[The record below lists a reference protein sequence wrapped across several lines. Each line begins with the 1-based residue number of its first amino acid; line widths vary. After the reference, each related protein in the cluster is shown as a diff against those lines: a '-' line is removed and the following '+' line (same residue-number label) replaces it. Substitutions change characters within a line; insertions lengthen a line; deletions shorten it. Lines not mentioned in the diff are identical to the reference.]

1 MGKDE
6 GILSILRRN
15 CGQSSRDPLVIV
27 RCRKLA
33 SKPVGCSE
41 IETMK
46 NLADVR
52 VYAKFK
58 DHC

>member
-1 MGKDE
+1 MGKRG

-33 SKPVGCSE
+33 LKPVGCSE
-41 IETMK
+41 IETMRS
-46 NLADVR
+46 LADVR
-52 VYAKFK
+52 IDVKFK
-58 DHC
+58 GYC